1 MSRRHKHE
9 EHLNHEAWAI
19 PYADLITLLLAFF
32 VVMYA
37 VSVVNAGKYRVLS
50 EAMIEAFNGS
60 SHVIAPLPPT
70 KVKPHNV
77 DPSIASPEGQ
87 AGAVAVVS
95 VPIPPHPVALQGG
108 NGRNVGASDASGAD
122 TLKRIGSEVSKALQP
137 LIDSKQVVVRNK
149 QLWLE
154 IEIRTDLLF
163 PSGVAQLST
172 KAETV
177 LHNLAGVLAG
187 FSNPLR
193 IEGFTDN
200 VPISTA
206 QFPSNWELSAARAA
220 SVARLFEVAGIAQD
234 RLGIVGW
241 GETHPVADN
250 GTAEGRAANR
260 RILVVV
266 MGEGSSPQRTQ
277 SDVGHIDHQPG
288 VANVAGAASAAAAPA
303 SGLPAAKVLQSTSP
317 VPSDTTRRSDTP
329 ALQTLPTAT
338 VTPASAASAPAA
350 PSAEPHAKDAS

>member
-1 MSRRHKHE
+1 MSRKHKHE

-60 SHVIAPLPPT
+60 SHVIAPMPPS

-87 AGAVAVVS
+87 AGAVAVVA

-108 NGRNVGASDASGAD
+108 NGRNVGAGSGKD
-122 TLKRIGSEVSKALQP
+122 NLKRIESEVRKALQP

-149 QLWLE
+149 QQWLE
-154 IEIRTDLLF
+154 IEIRTDILF
-163 PSGVAQLST
+163 PSGVAQLSD
-172 KAETV
+172 KAQVV
-177 LHNLAGVLAG
+177 LHNLAVVLAG

-206 QFPSNWELSAARAA
+206 QFPSNWELSAARAG
-220 SVARLFEVAGIAQD
+220 SVARLFMDGGIAQD

-250 GTAEGRAANR
+250 GTADGRNANR
-260 RILVVV
+260 RVLVVV
-266 MGEGSSPQRTQ
+266 MGEGSAPQRTQ
-277 SDVGHIDHQPG
+277 SDVGQIDRQSG
-288 VANVAGAASAAAAPA
+288 ISVASSVAAPA
-303 SGLPAAKVLQSTSP
+303 AGLPAVQVLRSTSP
-317 VPSDTTRRSDTP
+317 VPADTARQPEASVTH
-329 ALQTLPTAT
+329 TLPTAT
-338 VTPASAASAPAA
+338 VTPASATSAAA
-350 PSAEPHAKDAS
+350 TPGAEPHAKDAP